1 VSEDAIAALDDA
13 EDARWTP
20 RERLALRYAEQVTID
35 AKAVDDA
42 LFDALRAE
50 FDDGEIVELTA
61 AISLFNMFNRFN
73 DALQVEIT
81 RPGWVGALDAPTIDD
96 GRSTTAKA

>member
-13 EDARWTP
+13 DNARWTQ
-20 RERLALRYAEQVTID
+20 RERLALRYAEQVTLD

-73 DALQVEIT
+73 DALRVEVT
-81 RPGWVGALDAPTIDD
+81 QPGWVGESPAPA
-96 GRSTTAKA
+96 R